1 MLYLSSMKDFFKNF
15 IMEQDEDLVSISP
28 EDYLEIL
35 ENVGGIAER
44 ISNLKPYR
52 GKGIVITGPLS
63 VTGYKNIGPLT
74 GVVRVM
80 GRLDISH
87 TNVPNLNGITVDGY
101 VSDYGSSMWK
111 VKMQAELNKK
121 LAELNEKRQEGE
133 WDVENED
140 DDSERTEALYK
151 NLKQNGEVDMVED
164 EEGNEVPEDKYYIY
178 PSGRAT
184 YGYGKQY
191 EWLGGGN
198 GFSPNTYDVYTE
210 DEADDAAKVAVQNM
224 LDDMGHEAFSEWV
237 FDDALD
243 KQSWISWLQDFY
255 DDYVRQDPEGY
266 DIPLELSQQ
275 QMRQVQ
281 QLQTTLDSLNERLK
295 NEELPDDQYEAIEL
309 KIEGMEEIIQEIKDD
324 PQGGY
329 DESAIENEIS
339 DRVSEW
345 EDDIKGFISMYGY
358 DKNFFMDF
366 IDTDSITNTV
376 VSSDGYGSLLNS
388 YDGDYDT
395 YNINGNEYYV
405 MRVS

>member
-1 MLYLSSMKDFFKNF
+1 MSLKKFFKNY
-15 IMEQDEDLVSISP
+15 ILEQDDNLVSISP
-28 EDYLEIL
+28 QDYLEL
-35 ENVGGIAER
+35 LDDVGGIAER
-44 ISNLKPYR
+44 ISKLKPYR
-52 GKGIVITGPLS
+52 GKGIVITGPLNVS
-63 VTGYKNIGPLT
+63 KYKNIGPLT

-87 TNVPNLNGITVDGY
+87 TNVPNLNGITVDRY
-101 VSDYGSSMWK
+101 ISDYGSSMWK
-111 VKMQAELNKK
+111 VKMQAELNEK
-121 LAELNEKRQEGE
+121 LAELDEKRQEGE

-151 NLKQNGEVDMVED
+151 YLKQNGDVDMVED

-178 PSGRAT
+178 PSGNAT
-184 YGYGKQY
+184 YGYGRQY

-198 GFSPNTYDVYTE
+198 GFNSNTYDVYTE
-210 DEADDAAKVAVQNM
+210 DEADNAAKYAVESM
-224 LDDMGHEAFSEWV
+224 IDDMGMDAFSEWV

-243 KQSWISWLQDFY
+243 TQSWVSWLQDFY

-275 QMRQVQ
+275 QARQVQ
-281 QLQTTLDSLNERLK
+281 QLQATLDSLNNRL
-295 NEELPDDQYEAIEL
+295 ETEDLPDDQYEAIEL
-309 KIEGMEEIIQEIKDD
+309 KIEGLEDTIQEIKDD

-329 DESAIENEIS
+329 DESAIENEIN

-345 EDDIKGFISMYGY
+345 EDDIKGFISMHGY
-358 DKNFFMDF
+358 DKNFIMDF
-366 IDTDSITNTV
+366 IDTNDITNTV

-395 YNINGNEYYV
+395 YNINGTEYYV
-405 MRVS
+405 LRVS

>member
-1 MLYLSSMKDFFKNF
+1 MSLKKFFKNY
-15 IMEQDEDLVSISP
+15 ILEQDDNLVSISP
-28 EDYLEIL
+28 DDYLEL
-35 ENVGGIAER
+35 LDDVGGIAER
-44 ISNLKPYR
+44 ISRLKPYR
-52 GKGIVITGPLS
+52 NKGIVITGDLNL
-63 VTGYKNIGPLT
+63 GKYKNVGPLT

-87 TNVPNLNGITVDGY
+87 TNVPTLDGITVDRY
-101 VSDYGSSMWK
+101 ISDYGSTMWK
-111 VKMQAELNKK
+111 IKEQAKLDQK
-121 LAELNEKRQEGE
+121 LAELDEKRQEGE

-140 DDSERTEALYK
+140 DDSERTEALYEY
-151 NLKQNGEVDMVED
+151 LEQNGDVDMVED

-198 GFSPNTYDVYTE
+198 GFNPNTYDVYTE
-210 DEADDAAKVAVQNM
+210 DEADDAAKQAVESM
-224 LDDMGHEAFSEWV
+224 LDDMGMDAFSEWV

-243 KQSWISWLQDFY
+243 KQSWTSWLQEFY
-255 DDYVRQDPEGY
+255 DDYVRQDPEAF
-266 DIPLELSQQ
+266 DIPSELSQQ

-281 QLQTTLDSLNERLK
+281 QLQATVDSLNQKIEREGIS
-295 NEELPDDQYEAIEL
+295 NEEYEQLREKIDDLEETI
-309 KIEGMEEIIQEIKDD
+309 EEIKED

-329 DESAIENEIS
+329 DESTIENEVN

-345 EDDIKGFISMYGY
+345 EDDIKGFIDHYGY
-358 DKNFFMDF
+358 DKNFIMDF
-366 IDTDSITNTV
+366 IDTDSIVNTV
-376 VSSDGYGSLLNS
+376 ISSDGYGSILNS

-395 YNINGNEYYV
+395 YNINGTEYYV

>member
-1 MLYLSSMKDFFKNF
+1 MSLKKFFKNY
-15 IMEQDEDLVSISP
+15 ILEQDDNLVSISP
-28 EDYLEIL
+28 QDYLEL
-35 ENVGGIAER
+35 LDDVGGIAER
-44 ISNLKPYR
+44 ISRLKPYR
-52 GKGIVITGPLS
+52 GKGIVITGPLNVS
-63 VTGYKNIGPLT
+63 KYKNIGPLT

-87 TNVPNLNGITVDGY
+87 TNVPNLNGITVDRY
-101 VSDYGSSMWK
+101 ISDYGSSMWK
-111 VKMQAELNKK
+111 VKMQAELNEK
-121 LAELNEKRQEGE
+121 LAELDEKRQEGE

-151 NLKQNGEVDMVED
+151 YLKQNGDVDMVED
-164 EEGNEVPEDKYYIY
+164 EESNEVPVPEDKYYIY

-210 DEADDAAKVAVQNM
+210 DEADNAAKYAVESM
-224 LDDMGHEAFSEWV
+224 IDDMGMDAFSEWV

-243 KQSWISWLQDFY
+243 TQSWVSWLQDFY

-275 QMRQVQ
+275 QARQVQ
-281 QLQTTLDSLNERLK
+281 QLQATLDSLNNRL
-295 NEELPDDQYEAIEL
+295 ETEDLPDDQYEAIEL
-309 KIEGMEEIIQEIKDD
+309 KIEGLEDTIQEIKDD

-329 DESAIENEIS
+329 DESAIENEIN

-345 EDDIKGFISMYGY
+345 EDDIKGFISMHGY
-358 DKNFFMDF
+358 DKNFIMDF
-366 IDTDSITNTV
+366 IDTNDITNTV

-395 YNINGNEYYV
+395 YNINGTEYYV
-405 MRVS
+405 LRVS

>member
-1 MLYLSSMKDFFKNF
+1 MSLKKFFKNY
-15 IMEQDEDLVSISP
+15 ILEQDDNLVSISP
-28 EDYLEIL
+28 QDYLEL
-35 ENVGGIAER
+35 LDDVGGIAER
-44 ISNLKPYR
+44 ISKLKPYR
-52 GKGIVITGPLS
+52 GKGIVITGPLNVS
-63 VTGYKNIGPLT
+63 KYKNIGPLT

-87 TNVPNLNGITVDGY
+87 TNVPNLNGITVDRY
-101 VSDYGSSMWK
+101 ISDYGSSMWK
-111 VKMQAELNKK
+111 VKMQAELNEK
-121 LAELNEKRQEGE
+121 LAELDEKRQEGE

-151 NLKQNGEVDMVED
+151 YLKQNGDVDMVED

-178 PSGRAT
+178 PSGNAT
-184 YGYGKQY
+184 YGYGRQY

-198 GFSPNTYDVYTE
+198 GFNSNTYDVYTE
-210 DEADDAAKVAVQNM
+210 DEADNAAKYAVESM
-224 LDDMGHEAFSEWV
+224 IDDMGMDAFSEWV

-243 KQSWISWLQDFY
+243 TQSWVSWLQDFY

-275 QMRQVQ
+275 QARQVQ
-281 QLQTTLDSLNERLK
+281 QLQATLDSLNNRL
-295 NEELPDDQYEAIEL
+295 ETEDLPDDQYEAIEL
-309 KIEGMEEIIQEIKDD
+309 KIEGLEDTIQEIKDD

-329 DESAIENEIS
+329 DESAIENEIN

-358 DKNFFMDF
+358 DKNFIMDF
-366 IDTDSITNTV
+366 IDTNDITNTV
-376 VSSDGYGSLLNS
+376 VNSDGYGSLLNS

-395 YNINGNEYYV
+395 YNINGTEYYV
-405 MRVS
+405 LRVS